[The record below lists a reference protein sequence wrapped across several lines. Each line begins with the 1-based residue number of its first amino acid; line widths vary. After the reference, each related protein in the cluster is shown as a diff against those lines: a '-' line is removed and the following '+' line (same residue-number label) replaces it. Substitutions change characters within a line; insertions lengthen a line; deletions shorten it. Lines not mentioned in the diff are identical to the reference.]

1 METNIM
7 VALLALLAF
16 AVAAVVFTLVVVV
29 LVDRSAGGS
38 RAANGEGR
46 GGEERESE

>member
-1 METNIM
+1 M

-16 AVAAVVFTLVVVV
+16 AVAAVVFTLVMVV
-29 LVDRSAGGS
+29 LVDRSTGDT
-38 RAANGEGR
+38 RAASREGR